1 MNTSSPHLSPDNQ
14 SMSLRKFLTLE
25 IIVSAIING
34 GFGMLFGWLLG
45 KGVQS
50 ISFSGAG
57 GLVPD
62 VLATTFIT
70 GFLTT
75 CIVTPIMRGRIKKWS
90 VDGGQPDVPQYSG
103 SGYMKYLPQNLW
115 ARALIV
121 GLMCMAILSPIVLGA
136 LHLSNI
142 APLTPHNFIW
152 LKGLYG
158 ACIGSVLTPF
168 IFLPMLAGKIK

>member
-1 MNTSSPHLSPDNQ
+1 MNTISPHSSPGNQ
-14 SMSLRKFLTLE
+14 SMSLRKFLTIE

-34 GFGMLFGWLLG
+34 GFGVLFGWLLG
-45 KGVQS
+45 RSAQS
-50 ISFSGAG
+50 IPFFGAG

-70 GFLTT
+70 GLLTT
-75 CIVTPIMRGRIKKWS
+75 CIVTPIMRGRIKKWD
-90 VDGGQPDVPQYSG
+90 VDGGQPHVSQYNG

-121 GLMCMAILSPIVLGA
+121 GLMCVAILSPIVLGA

-142 APLTPHNFIW
+142 APLTPHNFMW

-158 ACIGSVLTPF
+158 AFIGSVLTPF